1 MPHRKSRRDFIR
13 NSATVLG
20 AASAASLLSACGGS
34 NDTASRTADFRYG
47 VASGDPLSDRVI
59 LWTHARVGSTNE
71 AVELTWQTAT
81 DAGFRTL
88 VSTGRVSASADTG
101 FTAKVDATGLAAGN
115 LYYYRFIDAAGNASP
130 VGITRTLPKADVSS
144 VKFAVL
150 SCSLYSEGF
159 FHTYAAAAN
168 SDAEYALHLGDYIY
182 EYGSDPA
189 KYGNADAVALN
200 RVTAPANDIVSLD
213 DYRTRYARYRSD
225 TDLQALHARM
235 PFIAV
240 WDDHEFADNAYKDGA
255 ANHEAATQGEWAI
268 RKANAARAYHEWLP
282 IRTDASGD
290 RLKIYRRFDFGQLL
304 TLHMLDTRIEGRDR
318 QYDSFGDADGGIAR
332 YAAGLGSGSDASRR
346 MISTAQQGWLIDG
359 IRQSSAAWQVLGN
372 QDIMA
377 RMWMPASV
385 LQAQQTALGNPT
397 ATNQAAIQTAISDFL
412 AAKVSRAAGLALTPT
427 QAALL
432 SPTTNPRLPF
442 NLDAWDG
449 YPLQRESILQ
459 SVKAL
464 DKRLVTLS
472 GDSHNGW
479 FADLTTLAGETV
491 GVEFACASVT
501 SPGFEGLGLGS
512 FAPVLDGSAAVA
524 QLGTAAIGAGLGL
537 VDDLNYADTR
547 QRGYLQF
554 TVTANAV
561 KGEYIYVST
570 IKSTNYTTQVGRA
583 ITVSDAGA
591 VSYA

>member
-1 MPHRKSRRDFIR
+1 MPQSKSRRDFIR
-13 NSATVLG
+13 NSATVLT

-34 NDTASRTADFRYG
+34 NDTAPQAADFRYG

-59 LWTHARVGSTNE
+59 LWTHARIASTNE

-81 DAGFRTL
+81 DAGFRAI
-88 VSTGRVSASADTG
+88 VSTGRVRASADTG
-101 FTAKVDATGLAAGN
+101 FTAKADATGLAAGT
-115 LYYYRFIDAAGNASP
+115 LYYYRFIDAAGAASP

-159 FHTYAAAAN
+159 FNTYAAAAN

-200 RVTAPANDIVSLD
+200 RVTAPANDIVSLE

-240 WDDHEFADNAYKDGA
+240 WDDHEFANNAYLDGA
-255 ANHEAATQGEWAI
+255 ENHDSATQGDW
-268 RKANAARAYHEWLP
+268 AARKTAAAQAYHEWLP
-282 IRTDASGD
+282 IRTDAGGD

-318 QYDSFGDADGGIAR
+318 QYDGFGDTDGGIAR
-332 YAAGLGSGSDASRR
+332 YAAGLGSGSDANRR
-346 MISTAQQGWLIDG
+346 MISAAQQGWLVDG

-385 LQAQQTALGNPT
+385 LQAQQAALTNPT
-397 ATNQAAIQTAISDFL
+397 VASQAAVQTAISDFL
-412 AAKVSRAAGLALTPT
+412 AAKVSRAAGLSLTPT
-427 QAALL
+427 QMALL
-432 SPTTNPRLPF
+432 SPTTNPRLPY

-459 SVKAL
+459 SVKTL

-479 FADLTTLAGETV
+479 FADLTTLAGESV

-501 SPGFEGLGLGS
+501 SPGFEGMGLGS
-512 FAPVLDGSAAVA
+512 LAPVLDGSAAVA

-554 TVTANAV
+554 TVTANEV

-570 IKSTNYTTQVGRA
+570 IKSTNYTTQVGRT

-591 VSYA
+591 VSYG

>member
-1 MPHRKSRRDFIR
+1 MPYSKSRRNFIR
-13 NSATVLG
+13 NSATVLS
-20 AASAASLLSACGGS
+20 AASAASLLSACGSS
-34 NDTASRTADFRYG
+34 NDSSPQVAEFRYG
-47 VASGDPLSDRVI
+47 VASGDPLDDRII
-59 LWTHARVGSTNE
+59 LWTHARAGSTNE
-71 AVELTWQTAT
+71 TVDLTWQMAT
-81 DAGFRTL
+81 DAEFRTL
-88 VSTGRVSASADTG
+88 VSTGRARASVDTG

-115 LYYYRFIDAAGNASP
+115 RYYYRFLDAAGNASP
-130 VGITRTLPKADVSS
+130 VGITRTLPKSDVSS
-144 VKFAVL
+144 VKFAVF

-159 FHTYAAAAN
+159 FNAYATAAS

-225 TDLQALHARM
+225 SDLQALHARM

-240 WDDHEFADNAYKDGA
+240 WDDHEFANNAYRDGA
-255 ANHEAATQGEWAI
+255 ENHDSTTQGDWAT
-268 RKANAARAYHEWLP
+268 RKANAAQAYHEWLP

-318 QYDSFGDADGGIAR
+318 QYDNFGDADGGIAR
-332 YAAGLGSGSDASRR
+332 YAAGLASGADASRR
-346 MISTAQQGWLIDG
+346 MVSADQQNWLVEG
-359 IRQSSAAWQVLGN
+359 IRQSTAAWQVLGN

-385 LQAQQTALGNPT
+385 LQAQQAAFINPT
-397 ATNQAAIQTAISDFL
+397 PANQAAVQTAINDFL
-412 AAKVSRAAGLALTPT
+412 TAKVSRAAGLSLTPT
-427 QAALL
+427 QTALL
-432 SPTTNPRLPF
+432 STTSNPRLPY

-459 SVKAL
+459 SIKAL
-464 DKRLVTLS
+464 GRRLVTLS

-491 GVEFACASVT
+491 GVEFASTSVS
-501 SPGFEGLGLGS
+501 SPGFESMGLGS
-512 FAPVLDGSAAVA
+512 LAPVLDGSAAVA

-547 QRGYLQF
+547 QRGYLEF
-554 TVTANAV
+554 IVTANDV

-570 IKSTNYTTQVGRA
+570 VKSTNYTTHVDRT
-583 ITVSDAGA
+583 ITVSSGGV

>member
-1 MPHRKSRRDFIR
+1 MPHSKSRRDFIR
-13 NSATVLG
+13 NSATVLS

-34 NDTASRTADFRYG
+34 NDAAPQAADFRYG
-47 VASGDPLSDRVI
+47 VASGDPLVDRVI
-59 LWTHARVGSTNE
+59 LWTHARVGSTND
-71 AVELTWQTAT
+71 AVELTWQIAT
-81 DAGFRTL
+81 DAGFRSL
-88 VSTGRVSASADTG
+88 VSTGRVRASADTG
-101 FTAKVDATGLAAGN
+101 FTVKVDATGLAAGN
-115 LYYYRFIDAAGNASP
+115 LYHYRFIDAAGNASP
-130 VGITRTLPKADVSS
+130 VGITRTLPRADVGR
-144 VKFAVL
+144 VRFAVF
-150 SCSLYSEGF
+150 SCALYSEGF
-159 FHTYAAAAN
+159 FNTYAAAAS

-182 EYGSDPA
+182 EYGADPA
-189 KYGNADAVALN
+189 KYGNADAVALG
-200 RVTAPANDIVSLD
+200 RVSAPANDIVSLE

-225 TDLQALHARM
+225 PDLQAVHARM
-235 PFIAV
+235 HFIAV
-240 WDDHEFADNAYKDGA
+240 WDDHEFADNAYLDGA
-255 ANHEAATQGEWAI
+255 ANHDSASQGEWAA

-282 IRTDASGD
+282 IRSDAGGD

-332 YAAGLGSGSDASRR
+332 YAAGLGSGSDASRH
-346 MISTAQQGWLIDG
+346 MISAAQQGWLVDG

-385 LQAQQTALGNPT
+385 LQAQQSALANPT
-397 ATNQAAIQTAISDFL
+397 AASQAAVQAAIGDFL
-412 AAKVSRAAGLALTPT
+412 GAKISRAAGLALTPT
-427 QAALL
+427 QTALL
-432 SPTTNPRLPF
+432 STTTNPRLPY

-459 SVKAL
+459 SIKAL

-491 GVEFACASVT
+491 GVEFACASVS
-501 SPGFEGLGLGS
+501 SPGFESMGLGG
-512 FAPVLDGSAAVA
+512 FAPLLDGSAAAA

-554 TVTANAV
+554 TVTATEV
-561 KGEYIYVST
+561 KGEYIYVSSV
-570 IKSTNYTTQVGRA
+570 KSTRYTTSVGRA
-583 ITVSDAGA
+583 ITVSSAGA